1 MTKAELEGYRNEL
14 LALAKRLKN
23 DMSALRDDALRGT
36 GGDAAGNLSKLPLHL
51 ADLGSDS
58 YDQELAVSLLE
69 NDNLI
74 AADIKA
80 ALDRM
85 DQGTFGR
92 CEECGQDIS
101 KERLQ
106 AVPFARYCIEC
117 ARRLEREG
125 ATGRNTVLP

>member
-1 MTKAELEGYRNEL
+1 
-14 LALAKRLKN
+14 
-23 DMSALRDDALRGT
+23 MSSLSDDALRGT
-36 GGDAAGNLSKLPLHL
+36 GGDVAGNLSNLPLHL

-69 NDNLI
+69 NGNQI
-74 AADIKA
+74 AIDIRE

-92 CEECGQDIS
+92 CEECAQEIS

-106 AVPFARYCIEC
+106 AVPFTRYCIEC
-117 ARRLEREG
+117 AQRLEREG
-125 ATGRNTVLP
+125 VIGRNTTLP